1 MPCGRHIQ
9 GATEG
14 SDCYSALH
22 TSCVCRIGHLGTSCV
37 MRPRAEVGTVDS
49 TLPPQE
55 LRRYRGRRSPA
66 WNIQ

>member
-1 MPCGRHIQ
+1 V
-9 GATEG
+9 GATFRVRQRAVIAIL
-14 SDCYSALH
+14 ALH